1 MNGEGTNMKSFLSVA
16 VLAGLVLIFAIP
28 VLAHHSSG
36 NFWYTDKDVEVS
48 GTVKSVKIVNP
59 HPEMVI
65 EVTEASGQKAIW
77 RITGGGN
84 ASGMI
89 RAGWKNGT
97 LPVGMLVKVV
107 GHPSRTEGA
116 KALLA
121 GKVTT
126 PEGKVL
132 DFSAGSGP
140 IDE

>member
-1 MNGEGTNMKSFLSVA
+1 MKLTLSLV
-16 VLAGLVLIFAIP
+16 VVGLLFFMAIP
-28 VLAHHSSG
+28 AVAHHSAG
-36 NFWYTDKDVEVS
+36 NFWYTDKNVEVQ
-48 GTVKSVKIVNP
+48 GTVKSVKIINP

-65 EVTEASGQKAIW
+65 EVTTADGTKAVW

-140 IDE
+140 VD

>member
-1 MNGEGTNMKSFLSVA
+1 MRFCLSVA
-16 VLAGLVLIFAIP
+16 LAGLLLTLTIP
-28 VLAHHSSG
+28 VLAHHSAG
-36 NFWYTDKDVEVS
+36 NFWYTDRNVEVQ
-48 GTVKSVKIVNP
+48 GTIKSVKIINP

-65 EVTEASGQKAIW
+65 EVMESNGQTSTW

-97 LPVGMLVKVV
+97 LPVGMLVKVE
-107 GHPSRTEGA
+107 GNPSRTEGA

-126 PEGKVL
+126 PAGKVFN
-132 DFSAGSGP
+132 FSAGSGP
-140 IDE
+140 VDQ

>member
-1 MNGEGTNMKSFLSVA
+1 MRFYLSV
-16 VLAGLVLIFAIP
+16 VLAGLLLMLTIP
-28 VLAHHSSG
+28 VLAHHSAG
-36 NFWYTDKDVEVS
+36 NFWYTDRNVQVQ
-48 GTVKSVKIVNP
+48 GAVKSVKIINP

-65 EVTEASGQKAIW
+65 EVTEANGEKSTW

-97 LPVGMLVKVV
+97 LPVGMLVKVE

-126 PEGKVL
+126 PDGKVL

-140 IDE
+140 IDQ

>member
-1 MNGEGTNMKSFLSVA
+1 MRFTLSV
-16 VLAGLVLIFAIP
+16 VLAGLLLLMTLPA
-28 VLAHHSSG
+28 LAHHSAG
-36 NFWYTDKDVEVS
+36 NFWYTDENVEVQ
-48 GTVKSVKIVNP
+48 GTVKSVKIINP

-65 EVTEASGQKAIW
+65 TVTDGSGAKADW

>member
-1 MNGEGTNMKSFLSVA
+1 MRLFVSVA
-16 VLAGLVLIFAIP
+16 LAGLLLLLSIP
-28 VLAHHSSG
+28 ALAHHSAG
-36 NFWYTDKDVEVS
+36 NFWYTDKDVEVQ
-48 GTVKSVKIVNP
+48 GTVKSVKIINP

-65 EVTEASGQKAIW
+65 EVTDANGTKADW

-121 GKVTT
+121 GTVTT

-140 IDE
+140 VDQ

>member
-1 MNGEGTNMKSFLSVA
+1 MRYWFSIVI
-16 VLAGLVLIFAIP
+16 AGLLLAWTLP
-28 VLAHHSSG
+28 ALAHHSAG
-36 NFWYTDKDVEVS
+36 NFWYTDKNVQVE
-48 GTVKSVKIVNP
+48 GTVQSVKIINP
-59 HPEMVI
+59 HPELVI
-65 EVTEASGQKAIW
+65 QVTNAAGEKEIW

-84 ASGMI
+84 ASWMI

-97 LPVGMLVKVV
+97 LPVGMLVKVE

-140 IDE
+140 IDQ

>member
-1 MNGEGTNMKSFLSVA
+1 MKMKYWFSILI
-16 VLAGLVLIFAIP
+16 AGLLLTWTLP
-28 VLAHHSSG
+28 TLAHHSAG
-36 NFWYTDKDVEVS
+36 NFWYTDRNVEVQ
-48 GTVKSVKIVNP
+48 GTVQSVKIINP
-59 HPEMVI
+59 HPELVI
-65 EVTEASGQKAIW
+65 QVTNAAGDKEIW

-97 LPVGMLVKVV
+97 LPVGMLVKVE

-140 IDE
+140 IDQ

>member
-1 MNGEGTNMKSFLSVA
+1 MNMKIGASVA
-16 VLAGLVLIFAIP
+16 LAGLLLALSIP
-28 VLAHHSSG
+28 ALAHHSAG
-36 NFWYTDKDVEVS
+36 NFWYTDKNVEVQ
-48 GTVKSVKIVNP
+48 GTVKSVKIINP

-65 EVTEASGQKAIW
+65 VVTDASGTKSDW

-140 IDE
+140 VDQ

>member
-1 MNGEGTNMKSFLSVA
+1 MNMKISASA
-16 VLAGLVLIFAIP
+16 ALAGLLLALSIP
-28 VLAHHSSG
+28 ALAHHSAG
-36 NFWYTDKDVEVS
+36 NFWYTDKNVEVQ
-48 GTVKSVKIVNP
+48 GTVKSVKIINP

-65 EVTEASGQKAIW
+65 EVTDASGTKSDW

>member
-1 MNGEGTNMKSFLSVA
+1 MRFTLSV
-16 VLAGLVLIFAIP
+16 VLAGLLLLMTLPA
-28 VLAHHSSG
+28 LAHHSAG
-36 NFWYTDKDVEVS
+36 NFWYTDKNVEVQ
-48 GTVKSVKIVNP
+48 GTVKSVKIINP

-65 EVTEASGQKAIW
+65 TVTDGSGAKADW

-97 LPVGMLVKVV
+97 LPVGMLVKGV

>member
-1 MNGEGTNMKSFLSVA
+1 MKLKYWFSILI
-16 VLAGLVLIFAIP
+16 AGLLLTWTLP
-28 VLAHHSSG
+28 TLAHHSAG
-36 NFWYTDKDVEVS
+36 NFWYTDRNVEVQ
-48 GTVKSVKIVNP
+48 GTVQSVKIINP
-59 HPEMVI
+59 HPELVI
-65 EVTEASGQKAIW
+65 QVTNAAGDKEIW

-97 LPVGMLVKVV
+97 LPVGMLVKVE

-140 IDE
+140 IDQ

>member
-1 MNGEGTNMKSFLSVA
+1 MKLTVSV
-16 VLAGLVLIFAIP
+16 VLAGLLLLLSIP
-28 VLAHHSSG
+28 ALAHHSAG
-36 NFWYTDKDVEVS
+36 NFWYTDKNVEVQ
-48 GTVKSVKIVNP
+48 GTVKSVKIINP

-65 EVTEASGQKAIW
+65 EVTDANGTRSDW

-97 LPVGMLVKVV
+97 LPVAMLVKVV

-140 IDE
+140 VDQ

>member
-1 MNGEGTNMKSFLSVA
+1 MRFSLSVI
-16 VLAGLVLIFAIP
+16 LAGLLLLLTIP
-28 VLAHHSSG
+28 VLAHHSAG
-36 NFWYTDKDVEVS
+36 NFWYTDRNVEVQ
-48 GTVKSVKIVNP
+48 GTVKSVKIINP

-65 EVTEASGQKAIW
+65 EVTEANGQTAIW

-97 LPVGMLVKVV
+97 LPVGMLVKVE

-116 KALLA
+116 KAILA

-126 PEGKVL
+126 PTGKVL

-140 IDE
+140 VDQ

>member
-1 MNGEGTNMKSFLSVA
+1 MNMKRSVSLI
-16 VLAGLVLIFAIP
+16 LAGLLLALAIP
-28 VLAHHSSG
+28 MFAHHSAG
-36 NFWYTDKDVEVS
+36 NFWYTDKNVQVK
-48 GTVKSVKIVNP
+48 GTVKSVKIINP

-65 EVTEASGQKAIW
+65 EVTNAAGEKEVW

-97 LPVGMLVKVV
+97 LPIGLLVTVE

-126 PEGKVL
+126 ADGKIFN
-132 DFSAGSGP
+132 FSAGSGP
-140 IDE
+140 IDD

>member
-1 MNGEGTNMKSFLSVA
+1 MRLFVSVA
-16 VLAGLVLIFAIP
+16 LAGLLLLLSIP
-28 VLAHHSSG
+28 ALAHHSAG
-36 NFWYTDKDVEVS
+36 NFWYTDKNVEVQ
-48 GTVKSVKIVNP
+48 GTVKSVKIINP

-65 EVTEASGQKAIW
+65 EVTDANGTKADW

>member
-1 MNGEGTNMKSFLSVA
+1 MKLSLSL
-16 VLAGLVLIFAIP
+16 VLAFMVLLVAIP
-28 VLAHHSSG
+28 ALAHHSAGS
-36 NFWYTDKDVEVS
+36 FWYTDKDVEIQ

-65 EVTEASGQKAIW
+65 EVTEANGQKSDW

-140 IDE
+140 IDQ

>member
-1 MNGEGTNMKSFLSVA
+1 MKYWFSILI
-16 VLAGLVLIFAIP
+16 AGLLLTWTLP
-28 VLAHHSSG
+28 TLAHHSAG
-36 NFWYTDKDVEVS
+36 NFWYTDRNVEVQ
-48 GTVKSVKIVNP
+48 GTVQSVKIINP
-59 HPEMVI
+59 HPELVI
-65 EVTEASGQKAIW
+65 QVTNAAGDKEIW

-97 LPVGMLVKVV
+97 LPVGMLVKVE

-140 IDE
+140 IDQ

>member
-1 MNGEGTNMKSFLSVA
+1 MRYWFSIVI
-16 VLAGLVLIFAIP
+16 AGLLLAWTLP
-28 VLAHHSSG
+28 ALAHHSAG
-36 NFWYTDKDVEVS
+36 NFWYTDKNVQVE
-48 GTVKSVKIVNP
+48 GTVQSVKIINP
-59 HPEMVI
+59 HPELVI
-65 EVTEASGQKAIW
+65 QVTNAAGEKEIW

-97 LPVGMLVKVV
+97 LPVGMFVKVE

-132 DFSAGSGP
+132 DFSAGSGT
-140 IDE
+140 IDQ

>member
-1 MNGEGTNMKSFLSVA
+1 MKLTVA
-16 VLAGLVLIFAIP
+16 VVLAGLLLLLSIP
-28 VLAHHSSG
+28 TLAHHSAG
-36 NFWYTDKDVEVS
+36 NFWYTDKNVEVQ
-48 GTVKSVKIVNP
+48 GTVKSVKIINP

-65 EVTEASGQKAIW
+65 EVTDANGTKSDW

-97 LPVGMLVKVV
+97 LPVGTLVKVV

-121 GKVTT
+121 GTVTT

-140 IDE
+140 VDQ

>member
-1 MNGEGTNMKSFLSVA
+1 MRFSVSVA
-16 VLAGLVLIFAIP
+16 LAGLLLLLTMPI
-28 VLAHHSSG
+28 LAHHSAG
-36 NFWYTDKDVEVS
+36 NFWYTDRNIEVS
-48 GTVKSVKIVNP
+48 GTVKSVKIINP

-65 EVTEASGQKAIW
+65 EVTENGQVATW
-77 RITGGGN
+77 RVTGGGN

-97 LPVGMLVKVV
+97 LPVGTLVKVE

-116 KALLA
+116 KAILA

-126 PEGKVL
+126 PTGKIL

-140 IDE
+140 VDQ

>member
-1 MNGEGTNMKSFLSVA
+1 MKMKYWIAIISI
-16 VLAGLVLIFAIP
+16 GLILTWTVPALPA
-28 VLAHHSSG
+28 LAHHSAG
-36 NFWYTDKDVEVS
+36 NFWYTDKNVTVK
-48 GTVKSVKIVNP
+48 GVVKSVKIINP

-65 EVTEASGQKAIW
+65 EVTEESGQKATW

-97 LPVGMLVKVV
+97 LPAGTQVTVE

-121 GKVTT
+121 GTVTT
-126 PEGKVL
+126 ADGKVFN
-132 DFSAGSGP
+132 FSAGSGP
-140 IDE
+140 VDQ

>member
-1 MNGEGTNMKSFLSVA
+1 MKISASVA
-16 VLAGLVLIFAIP
+16 LAGLLLALSIP
-28 VLAHHSSG
+28 ALAHHSAG
-36 NFWYTDKDVEVS
+36 NFWYTDKNVEVQ
-48 GTVKSVKIVNP
+48 GTVKSVKIINP

-65 EVTEASGQKAIW
+65 VVTDASGTKSDW

>member
-1 MNGEGTNMKSFLSVA
+1 MKTTASIV
-16 VLAGLVLIFAIP
+16 VAGLLLLVAIP
-28 VLAHHSSG
+28 VLAHHSAG
-36 NFWYTDKDVEVS
+36 NFWYTDKNVEIQ
-48 GTVKSVKIVNP
+48 GTVVSVKIVNP

-65 EVTEASGQKAIW
+65 EVTENGQKANW
-77 RITGGGN
+77 RISGGGN

>member
-1 MNGEGTNMKSFLSVA
+1 MKSCVSLI
-16 VLAGLVLIFAIP
+16 LAGSLLMWTIPVIP
-28 VLAHHSSG
+28 VLAHHSAG
-36 NFWYTDKDVEVS
+36 NFWYTDKNVQVQ
-48 GTVKSVKIVNP
+48 GTVVSVKIVNP

-65 EVTEASGQKAIW
+65 EVTEGNGQKSTW

-84 ASGMI
+84 ASAMI

-97 LPVGMLVKVV
+97 LPVGMVVKVE
-107 GHPSRTEGA
+107 GHPSRTEGS

-140 IDE
+140 VDQ